1 MTRPLSLSITG
12 IAEIP
17 DKGLSAAVLPWQW
30 PILALSVAYT
40 GTETTIGTGTVLYA
54 TYDGSP
60 IYRHITTAET
70 GGYPDEDAFY
80 LTFED
85 GVLSNKVAQRGQ

>member
-1 MTRPLSLSITG
+1 MARPISLVSG
-12 IAEIP
+12 QVAEIP

-40 GTETTIGTGTVLYA
+40 GTETPITGGTVLHA

-60 IYRHITTAET
+60 IYRFITTAET

-80 LTFED
+80 LTFEAD
-85 GVLSNKVAQRGQ
+85 VLSDKVAQRGQ

>member
-1 MTRPLSLSITG
+1 VQGEKGEQGEKGDPGPTG
-12 IAEIP
+12 
-17 DKGLSAAVLPWQW
+17 W
-30 PILALSVAYT
+30 PYYALQVFYT
-40 GTETTIGTGTVLYA
+40 GTETTIATGTVLPA

-60 IYRHITTAET
+60 IYRFISTAET
-70 GGYPDEDAFY
+70 NGYPDEDAFY